1 MYARRYSPLQE
12 EKGVIRIP
20 ENYAGNAFAEKEIE
34 QEPPCDRA
42 TEPEERCA
50 VCTEEKCKC
59 KKDANA
65 LLPFF
70 NGKFLSSDMLLL
82 LLAFLL
88 MGNGECDDLPGILI
102 FIMLL

>member
-1 MYARRYSPLQE
+1 MYARRYSTSQE
-12 EKGVIRIP
+12 EKSVIRIP
-20 ENYAGNAFAEKEIE
+20 ENYTGNAFIEKEIE
-34 QEPPCDRA
+34 EEAPCESAPQTASCCA
-42 TEPEERCA
+42 TCS
-50 VCTEEKCKC
+50 EKKCDC

-70 NGKFLSSDMLLL
+70 NGKFLSSDTLLL

-102 FIMLL
+102 FLMLL

>member
-1 MYARRYSPLQE
+1 MYARRYSPMQE

-20 ENYAGNAFAEKEIE
+20 ENYAGNAFADKEIE
-34 QEPPCDRA
+34 EDSPCEHVA
-42 TEPEERCA
+42 EEKECCA
-50 VCTEEKCKC
+50 SCTEENCKC
-59 KKDANA
+59 KRDEKA

-70 NGKFLSSDMLLL
+70 NGKFLSSDTLLL

-102 FIMLL
+102 FLMLL